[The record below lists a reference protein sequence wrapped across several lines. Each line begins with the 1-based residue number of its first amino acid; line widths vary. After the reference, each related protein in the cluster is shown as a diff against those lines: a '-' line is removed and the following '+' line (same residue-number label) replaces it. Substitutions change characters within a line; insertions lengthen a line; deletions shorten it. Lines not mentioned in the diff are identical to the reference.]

1 VKNKNEGERLRGAT
15 KMARLVSL
23 MKCPDLLAASGYD
36 TKPVHYLLSTA
47 ADCVEWRTLQKK
59 VWSMKESRKIMMKYL
74 RLDMMMITT
83 TT

>member
-1 VKNKNEGERLRGAT
+1 
-15 KMARLVSL
+15 MAWLVNW
-23 MKCPDLLAASGYD
+23 MKCPDLLAVSVYD

-59 VWSMKESRKIMMKYL
+59 VWSTKESQKIMMKYL

>member
-1 VKNKNEGERLRGAT
+1 
-15 KMARLVSL
+15 MARRVSL
-23 MKCPDLLAASGYD
+23 MKCPDLLAASVYD
-36 TKPVHYLLSTA
+36 TKPVHYLLSMA

>member
-1 VKNKNEGERLRGAT
+1 MKNKNEGERLRGAT